1 MPITDDLETGTTPS
15 RLLSALH
22 SIVWLL
28 RPAYPS
34 PGSERKRWFF
44 QRRRRRSPSTFVQVL
59 FYLIC
64 MVLYLPFLY
73 VAYSPLWWLIVPSSM
88 LVKAIIDHIFV
99 QRAKKKALADSH
111 TSDMDAEANPFIA
124 SAYVKQYTTS
134 GLGVLFI
141 MLVHDLDPTRAGL
154 VSLLACWV
162 SMLLSPVW
170 YLEVAQSLIVTCYV

>member
-22 SIVWLL
+22 SIVWLI
-28 RPAYPS
+28 RPACPS

-59 FYLIC
+59 SYVVC
-64 MVLYLPFLY
+64 MILYLPFLHA
-73 VAYSPLWWLIVPSSM
+73 AYSPLWRFLVPSSM
-88 LVKAIIDHIFV
+88 LAKAIIDHIFV
-99 QRAKKKALADSH
+99 QRAKKALADSH

-134 GLGVLFI
+134 GLGALII
-141 MLVHDLDPTRAGL
+141 MLIHDLDPTRAGP
-154 VSLLACWV
+154 V
-162 SMLLSPVW
+162 SMLACCLSLMLSGVW
-170 YLEVAQSLIVTCYV
+170 FLDVSQTLIVTCYV